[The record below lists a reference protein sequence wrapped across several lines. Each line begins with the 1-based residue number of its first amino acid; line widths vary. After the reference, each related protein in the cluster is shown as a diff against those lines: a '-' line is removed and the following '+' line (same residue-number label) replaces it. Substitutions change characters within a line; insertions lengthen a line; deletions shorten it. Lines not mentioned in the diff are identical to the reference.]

1 MSKKIRIGFL
11 PLTKVN
17 WTNEAMQ
24 KQRRDAIE
32 MLSKIPN
39 VEIVGGEDMIETEEQ
54 SLKILERFEKDRPD
68 MLVALFTTFA
78 LGTIVSLFAKRLKVP
93 VVLWS
98 IKEPDPAGGRRGF
111 RADRAGDPHPRER
124 DGARG
129 GGVRRRAR
137 HVAGRVS
144 RFARSARAAHRAG
157 ACGPSFG

>member
-68 MLVALFTTFA
+68 MLVAL
-78 LGTIVSLFAKRLKVP
+78 S
-93 VVLWS
+93 
-98 IKEPDPAGGRRGF
+98 
-111 RADRAGDPHPRER
+111 
-124 DGARG
+124 
-129 GGVRRRAR
+129 R
-137 HVAGRVS
+137 HS
-144 RFARSARAAHRAG
+144 RSAQSCRFLQSASKCPSC
-157 ACGPSFG
+157 CGR

>member
-78 LGTIVSLFAKRLKVP
+78 LGTIVSLFAKRLKVRGEYEFALP
-93 VVLWS
+93 LSLPHSVL
-98 IKEPDPAGGRRGF
+98 PC
-111 RADRAGDPHPRER
+111 
-124 DGARG
+124 ARQY
-129 GGVRRRAR
+129 RRRKNF
-137 HVAGRVS
+137 AGL
-144 RFARSARAAHRAG
+144 
-157 ACGPSFG
+157 

>member
-78 LGTIVSLFAKRLKVP
+78 LGTIVSLFAKRLNA
-93 VVLWS
+93 LQ
-98 IKEPDPAGGRRGF
+98 
-111 RADRAGDPHPRER
+111 
-124 DGARG
+124 
-129 GGVRRRAR
+129 
-137 HVAGRVS
+137 S
-144 RFARSARAAHRAG
+144 RLDAEAQPGIDLLQCFFVGHY
-157 ACGPSFG
+157 